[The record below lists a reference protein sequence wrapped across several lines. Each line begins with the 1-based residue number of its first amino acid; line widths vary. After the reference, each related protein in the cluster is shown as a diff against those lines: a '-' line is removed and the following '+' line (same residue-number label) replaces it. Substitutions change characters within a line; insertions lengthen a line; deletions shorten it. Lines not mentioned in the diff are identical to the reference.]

1 MRRNE
6 GFAMTPHNYR
16 HLLLAVDFAPDREQV
31 IARALHLRDLCGA
44 RLSLVHVVEYVPMA
58 VEFMPLSYAGDI
70 ALPEDFALE
79 TALLE
84 TAQGQM
90 DALGERIGVP
100 TGDRHIQIGPVGHAI
115 QVAAEELGIDL
126 VILGC
131 HGRHGFK
138 ALLGGTAKGL
148 VQGLNCDLLCVRIPG
163 ET

>member
-1 MRRNE
+1 M
-6 GFAMTPHNYR
+6 
-16 HLLLAVDFAPDREQV
+16 
-31 IARALHLRDLCGA
+31 
-44 RLSLVHVVEYVPMA
+44 SLVHVVEYVPMA
-58 VEFMPLSYAGDI
+58 VDFMPLTYVGDI
-70 ALPEDFALE
+70 VLPEDFALE
-79 TALLE
+79 TTLLE

-100 TGDRHIQIGPVGHAI
+100 TGDRHVQIGSVGHAI